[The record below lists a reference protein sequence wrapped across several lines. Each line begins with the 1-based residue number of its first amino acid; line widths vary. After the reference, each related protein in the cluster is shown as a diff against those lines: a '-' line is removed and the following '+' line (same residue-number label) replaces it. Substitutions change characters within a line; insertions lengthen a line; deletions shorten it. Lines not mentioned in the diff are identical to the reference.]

1 MMRKKRPSPPAA
13 LTDIAFLLLLFF
25 LILAIEAPHYT
36 LPKAQQ
42 AEVIDAS
49 LIPTIELIGTT
60 LLLDDNMIAL
70 EEIPY
75 QKQYILK
82 TGQDTPYGLI
92 QPLMDHLTELGV
104 EKLSCLVEEAP

>member
-1 MMRKKRPSPPAA
+1 MRKKRPSPPAA

-25 LILAIEAPHYT
+25 LILAIEAPQYT

-42 AEVIDAS
+42 VEIVDTS
-49 LIPTIELIGTT
+49 SIPTIEILDST
-60 LLLDDNMIAL
+60 LLLDNTTIAL
-70 EEIPY
+70 EDIPY

-82 TGQDTPYGLI
+82 TGQDTPYRLI
-92 QPLMDHLTELGV
+92 QPIMDHLTELGV